1 MVIESMNI
9 IRIVMKMVFS
19 FGLNYNI
26 KIKFIE
32 WILWFFFFF
41 LEFVE
46 MEYCEI
52 GYKSYYMKI
61 F

>member
-32 WILWFFFFF
+32 WILWFFFF